1 MATSNI
7 NIRID
12 DELKTSADNLF
23 NDLGLTMT
31 AAITMFLK
39 TAVRYDG
46 IPFELRIN
54 DYNAET
60 KAALNDSNT
69 GKNLHGPFNSVEE
82 LMEDLNA

>member
-1 MATSNI
+1 MPTSNI

-12 DELKTSADNLF
+12 DELKTSADTLF

-46 IPFELRIN
+46 IPFELRLN
-54 DYNAET
+54 EYNAET
-60 KAALNDSNT
+60 KSALNETNA
-69 GKNLHGPFNSVEE
+69 GKNLHGPFSSVEE